1 MIFSDNQDTTVK
13 ADLRKKTTLKD
24 ELAVSTYDIQT
35 CMVMLVVITVLLFSV
50 VSVAVAQNPN
60 FII

>member
-1 MIFSDNQDTTVK
+1 MIFFDNADTQVK

-24 ELAVSTYDIQT
+24 ELAFSTYDIQT

-50 VSVAVAQNPN
+50 VSASVAQNPN

>member
-1 MIFSDNQDTTVK
+1 MMFLENPDTQPR
-13 ADLRKKTTLKD
+13 ADLRKRKTIKD
-24 ELAVSTYDIQT
+24 ELTFSTYDIKA

-50 VSVAVAQNPN
+50 VSVCVAQNPN